1 MKLLELTTETDGTT
15 VRLALTGEL
24 DIAGATRVEQE
35 LERIEREPPAT
46 IVLDLRE
53 LAFMDSTGLRVIV
66 AADGRAREQGRR
78 VVIVRGSDTVQRI
91 IEMTRLHERLEIVD
105 DPAAVEAGY

>member
-1 MKLLELTTETDGTT
+1 MNLLELTTEMEGAM

-24 DIAGATRVEQE
+24 DIAGAARVEQE
-35 LERIEREPPAT
+35 LARIEQEAPGT

-66 AADGRAREQGRR
+66 AADGRAREQARR
-78 VVIVRGSDTVQRI
+78 LVIVRGSETVQRI
-91 IEMTRLHERLEIVD
+91 IAMTRLDERLEIVD
-105 DPAAVEAGY
+105 DPAAVQAG

>member
-1 MKLLELTTETDGTT
+1 MKLLELTTETEGPT

-24 DIAGATRVEQE
+24 DIAGAARVEQE

-46 IVLDLRE
+46 IVLDLRD

-66 AADGRAREQGRR
+66 AADSRAREQSRR
-78 VVIVRGSDTVQRI
+78 LVIVRGTATVQRI
-91 IEMTRLHERLEIVD
+91 IEMTRLDERLEIVD
-105 DPAAVEAGY
+105 DPAAVELR

>member
-1 MKLLELTTETDGTT
+1 MKLLDLTTETEGTT
-15 VRLALTGEL
+15 VRLALTGEF
-24 DIAGATRVEQE
+24 DIAGAARVEQE

-66 AADGRAREQGRR
+66 AADSRAREQARR
-78 VVIVRGSDTVQRI
+78 LVIVRGSDTVQRI

-105 DPAAVEAGY
+105 DLAALEVS

>member
-15 VRLALTGEL
+15 VRLALMGEL
-24 DIAGATRVEQE
+24 DIAGATRVERE
-35 LERIEREPPAT
+35 LERIERELPAT

-66 AADGRAREQGRR
+66 AADGRAREQARR
-78 VVIVRGSDTVQRI
+78 LVIVRGSDTVQRI

-105 DPAAVEAGY
+105 DPAAVEAG

>member
-1 MKLLELTTETDGTT
+1 MKLLELTTETQGTT
-15 VRLALTGEL
+15 VRLALSGEL
-24 DIAGATRVEQE
+24 DIAGAARVEQE
-35 LERIEREPPAT
+35 FERIERELPAT

-66 AADGRAREQGRR
+66 AADGRAREQERR
-78 VVIVRGSDTVQRI
+78 LVIVRGSATVQRI

-105 DPAAVEAGY
+105 DPAGVEAT

>member
-24 DIAGATRVEQE
+24 DIAGAARVEQE

-66 AADGRAREQGRR
+66 AADSRAREQARR
-78 VVIVRGSDTVQRI
+78 LVIVRGTDTVQRI
-91 IEMTRLHERLEIVD
+91 IEMTRLNERLEIVD
-105 DPAAVEAGY
+105 DLAAVEAR

>member
-1 MKLLELTTETDGTT
+1 MKLLELTTETAGGT

-24 DIAGATRVEQE
+24 DIAGAARVEQE

-46 IVLDLRE
+46 LVLDLRE

-66 AADGRAREQGRR
+66 AADERARDQGRR
-78 VVIVRGSDTVQRI
+78 MVVVRGTDTVQRI

-105 DPAAVEAGY
+105 DLAAVEAS

>member
-1 MKLLELTTETDGTT
+1 MKLLELTTEAEGTT

-24 DIAGATRVEQE
+24 DIAGAARVEEE

-46 IVLDLRE
+46 IVLDLRA

-66 AADGRAREQGRR
+66 AADSRAREQERR
-78 VVIVRGSDTVQRI
+78 LVLVRGSDTVQRI
-91 IEMTRLHERLEIVD
+91 IEMTRLDERLEIVD
-105 DPAAVEAGY
+105 DPAAVEAG

>member
-1 MKLLELTTETDGTT
+1 MKLLELTTETAGAT

-24 DIAGATRVEQE
+24 DIAGASRVEQE
-35 LERIEREPPAT
+35 LERIEREPPT
-46 IVLDLRE
+46 TLVLDLRQ

-78 VVIVRGSDTVQRI
+78 LVVVRGSDTVQRI
-91 IEMTRLHERLEIVD
+91 IEMTRLDGRLEIVD
-105 DPAAVEAGY
+105 DPAAVEA

>member
-1 MKLLELTTETDGTT
+1 MKLLELTTETEGTT

-24 DIAGATRVEQE
+24 DIAGAARVEQA
-35 LERIEREPPAT
+35 LERIERELPAT

-66 AADGRAREQGRR
+66 AADSRAREQARR
-78 VVIVRGSDTVQRI
+78 LVIVRGSDTVQRI
-91 IEMTRLHERLEIVD
+91 IEMTRLDERLEIVD
-105 DPAAVEAGY
+105 DPAAVEAG

>member
-1 MKLLELTTETDGTT
+1 MKLLDLTTETDGGT

-24 DIAGATRVEQE
+24 DIAGAARVEQE
-35 LERIEREPPAT
+35 LERIERQPPAT
-46 IVLDLRE
+46 IVLDLRQ

-78 VVIVRGSDTVQRI
+78 LVIVRGSDTVQRI
-91 IEMTRLHERLEIVD
+91 IQMTRLDERLEIVD
-105 DPAAVEAGY
+105 DLAAVEAG

>member
-1 MKLLELTTETDGTT
+1 MELLELTTDTDGTT

-24 DIAGATRVEQE
+24 DIAGAARVEQE

-66 AADGRAREQGRR
+66 AADARAREQERR
-78 VVIVRGSDTVQRI
+78 LVIVRGTATVQRI

-105 DPAAVEAGY
+105 DLAALEAR